1 MPLLEYFLV
10 PKFLD
15 TVSWHCGLSPKVAT
29 FYFDIYFYT
38 FLNLGGIFMDFK
50 KIMQDY
56 FGIALAVVI
65 GVAVVTMYSSFMVE
79 GGLIQ
84 GFTQDILN
92 IVIEKVKTMIQ

>member
-1 MPLLEYFLV
+1 
-10 PKFLD
+10 
-15 TVSWHCGLSPKVAT
+15 
-29 FYFDIYFYT
+29 
-38 FLNLGGIFMDFK
+38 MDFK

-84 GFTQDILN
+84 GFTQDLLN
-92 IVIEKVKTMIQ
+92 LVIDKVKTMIE

>member
-1 MPLLEYFLV
+1 
-10 PKFLD
+10 
-15 TVSWHCGLSPKVAT
+15 
-29 FYFDIYFYT
+29 
-38 FLNLGGIFMDFK
+38 
-50 KIMQDY
+50 MQDY

-79 GGLIQ
+79 EGPIH

>member
-1 MPLLEYFLV
+1 
-10 PKFLD
+10 
-15 TVSWHCGLSPKVAT
+15 
-29 FYFDIYFYT
+29 
-38 FLNLGGIFMDFK
+38 MDFK

-92 IVIEKVKTMIQ
+92 LVIDKVTTMIE

>member
-1 MPLLEYFLV
+1 
-10 PKFLD
+10 
-15 TVSWHCGLSPKVAT
+15 
-29 FYFDIYFYT
+29 
-38 FLNLGGIFMDFK
+38 MDFK

-84 GFTQDILN
+84 GFTQDLLN

>member
-1 MPLLEYFLV
+1 
-10 PKFLD
+10 
-15 TVSWHCGLSPKVAT
+15 
-29 FYFDIYFYT
+29 
-38 FLNLGGIFMDFK
+38 MDFK

-92 IVIEKVKTMIQ
+92 LVIEKVTTMIEQPCLRKERNA

>member
-1 MPLLEYFLV
+1 
-10 PKFLD
+10 
-15 TVSWHCGLSPKVAT
+15 
-29 FYFDIYFYT
+29 
-38 FLNLGGIFMDFK
+38 MDFK

-65 GVAVVTMYSSFMVE
+65 GVAVVTMYSSFMKE

-92 IVIEKVKTMIQ
+92 IVIEKVKAMIQ

>member
-1 MPLLEYFLV
+1 
-10 PKFLD
+10 
-15 TVSWHCGLSPKVAT
+15 
-29 FYFDIYFYT
+29 
-38 FLNLGGIFMDFK
+38 MDFK

-84 GFTQDILN
+84 GFTQDLLN
-92 IVIEKVKTMIQ
+92 IVIEKVKSMIE

>member
-1 MPLLEYFLV
+1 
-10 PKFLD
+10 
-15 TVSWHCGLSPKVAT
+15 
-29 FYFDIYFYT
+29 
-38 FLNLGGIFMDFK
+38 MDFK

-65 GVAVVTMYSSFMVE
+65 GVAVVTMYSSFMKE

-92 IVIEKVKTMIQ
+92 LVIEKVKTMIQQHNFTERILHINETNSKRKFLS

>member
-1 MPLLEYFLV
+1 
-10 PKFLD
+10 
-15 TVSWHCGLSPKVAT
+15 
-29 FYFDIYFYT
+29 
-38 FLNLGGIFMDFK
+38 MDFK

-92 IVIEKVKTMIQ
+92 IVIEKVKTMIE

>member
-1 MPLLEYFLV
+1 
-10 PKFLD
+10 
-15 TVSWHCGLSPKVAT
+15 
-29 FYFDIYFYT
+29 
-38 FLNLGGIFMDFK
+38 MDFK

-92 IVIEKVKTMIQ
+92 LVIEKVTNITVESTR